1 MKRTLKTLISIV
13 LCFALLFSATAC
25 AYVDEI
31 AGAIDGFISSNDVP
45 ENNEEDNKI
54 PPIPNQENKNVFR
67 YKPAPQPNIV
77 VPSDQKRKYTGG
89 FGFDPHA
96 FYPVD
101 YYWFE
106 TYDELLEAIARLE
119 AHGSDIYCNLGFDC
133 DGDPYDIK
141 WCLQYKLPVDCT
153 DSDNFFDQK
162 MSGSIVCAIFR
173 EEVTIEELIFS
184 YVDKYDCW
192 NADNEK
198 SIHYIKIE
206 DREKLSISWWG
217 KEEVGLEVPPSPV
230 YYYVLY
236 DGVHVATIYA
246 SDYSAADYL
255 SDEYLEH
262 LLDTLFLPLPY
273 TPDEVS
279 E

>member
-31 AGAIDGFISSNDVP
+31 AGAIDGFISSNGVTK
-45 ENNEEDNKI
+45 NNEDDNKI
-54 PPIPNQENKNVFR
+54 PPIPNQENKEPPSQPQ
-67 YKPAPQPNIV
+67 KPAITPT
-77 VPSDQKRKYTGG
+77 KTYTGG

-106 TYDELLEAIARLE
+106 TYDELLDAIALLE
-119 AHGSDIYCNLGFDC
+119 ANDSDIYCNLGFDC
-133 DGDPYDIK
+133 DGEPYDIK
-141 WCLQYKLPVDCT
+141 WCFQYKCT
-153 DSDNFFDQK
+153 LTPSNSDNFFDRK
-162 MSGSIVCAIFR
+162 MSGTIGCFIFR
-173 EEVTIEELIFS
+173 EEVTIEELICS
-184 YVDKYDCW
+184 YVDKYDSW
-192 NADNEK
+192 YADNEK
-198 SIHYIKIE
+198 SIDYIKIE

-217 KEEVGLEVPPSPV
+217 KEEVGLEEPLPSPV

-246 SDYSAADYL
+246 NDYSAADYL